1 MLKRLFLLVVTLMLL
16 SSSAWAAD
24 KNEKEIAKT
33 SFDSIVKGIVTEIQQ
48 SYDKEDSAILK
59 TKFGWKKYKYTKF
72 KYAAKVKETGLVNTP
87 YKGFLEMSFDIQEL
101 SEENYYGYYKTKA
114 AANIS
119 PVKPDQW
126 SPIFDDYYFHLFTYE
141 YQNGKWKLVRSQAT
155 TDLGDYTTLGDEEH
169 FDVYTDISKDAV
181 YNPLD
186 IYLIKNYAKS
196 PHQWVKR
203 RERNY

>member
-101 SEENYYGYYKTKA
+101 NEENYYGYYKTKD

-119 PVKPDQW
+119 PVKPNQW
-126 SPIFDDYYFHLFTYE
+126 SPIFDNYYFHLFTYE
-141 YQNGKWKLVRSQAT
+141 YQNGKWTLVRSQAT
-155 TDLGDYTTLGDEEH
+155 TNLGDSTILGDEEH
-169 FDVYTDISKDAV
+169 YDVYTDIGKDAV

-196 PHQWVKR
+196 PHQWVKSIGG
-203 RERNY
+203 NF

>member
-1 MLKRLFLLVVTLMLL
+1 MLKRLFLLVVTLILL
-16 SSSAWAAD
+16 SSSALAAE
-24 KNEKEIAKT
+24 KNEKEMAKT

-48 SYDKEDSAILK
+48 SYAKEDSAILK
-59 TKFGWKKYKYTKF
+59 TKFGWKKYRYTKL
-72 KYAAKVKETGLVNTP
+72 KYATKVKETGLANTP

-169 FDVYTDISKDAV
+169 FDVYIDISKDAV

-196 PHQWVKR
+196 PHQWVKYIGS
-203 RERNY
+203 NY

>member
-59 TKFGWKKYKYTKF
+59 TKFGWKKYRYTKL
-72 KYAAKVKETGLVNTP
+72 KYATKVKETGLVNTP

-101 SEENYYGYYKTKA
+101 NEENYYGYYKTKA

-126 SPIFDDYYFHLFTYE
+126 SPVFDDYYFHLFTYE

-169 FDVYTDISKDAV
+169 YDVYNDIDKDAV

-196 PHQWVKR
+196 PHQWVKYIGS
-203 RERNY
+203 NY